1 MRLGRFLYL
10 RPDDIGYV
18 LKAGG
23 ERMDNTIDKSIQ
35 MDSQMKEFFECIGGD
50 ADTQQQRI
58 QCIRNGLA
66 AIADRLRLGKAEITV
81 DIPKN
86 RFMPL
91 GERSSA
97 VLYEREVTKLGTP
110 VDIEMKI
117 RTGGTVF
124 IKDYPYGPGYS
135 EEEIQTHRFIFRE
148 IFIQYNRTLAQC
160 MLEKIMN
167 TDINTGVASQDSL
180 MYYAV
185 NLIKNGRIG
194 DYTGIFFNIHNFK
207 YVNKVFDYSQG
218 DVILRNYAQMVK
230 SYLDSDEEIARLGG
244 DNFVVICRNENAS
257 DFISKIKDVHMSH
270 EFRSVKREFQLGVT
284 AGIAC
289 LEGVDKPRE
298 VMARTSIAY
307 QAARKTGAGS
317 IVVYTKE
324 IQKHLMDDQEILAAF
339 PQALAAGEFVVYY
352 QPKVRIA
359 DKSIYGAEAL
369 VRWVRDGQV
378 VTPARFIPQLER
390 EGSVCRLDYYILEQV
405 CVFLKS
411 RLDKGLKIVPVSVNF
426 SRRHLEED
434 DLVERITGTIDR
446 FGIDRSYIEI
456 ELTESEDYQNY
467 EIMSSVIGRLKERGI
482 STSIDDF
489 GTGFSS
495 LNMIKKVDLD
505 TIKIDKSLIPFDDVN
520 NNKHQDIVMFAS
532 IIDLIGRLGK
542 KSVAEG
548 VETTQQLDYL
558 EKLGCDIVQGYV
570 FDKPLPKDE
579 FEQRLE
585 SGY

>member
-1 MRLGRFLYL
+1 
-10 RPDDIGYV
+10 
-18 LKAGG
+18 
-23 ERMDNTIDKSIQ
+23 MDNTIDKSIQ

-66 AIADRLRLGKAEITV
+66 VIADRLRLGKAEITV

-97 VLYEREVTKLGTP
+97 VLYEREVTELGTP

-160 MLEKIMN
+160 MLEKIMK

-270 EFRSVKREFQLGVT
+270 EFRSVKREIQLGVT

-324 IQKHLMDDQEILAAF
+324 IKKHLMDDQEILAAF

-352 QPKVRIA
+352 QPKVRIV

-390 EGSVCRLDYYILEQV
+390 EGSVCRLDYYMLEQV
-405 CVFLKS
+405 CGFLKS
-411 RLDKGLKIVPVSVNF
+411 RLDKGQKIVPVSVNF
-426 SRRHLEED
+426 SRRHLEEI

-532 IIDLIGRLGK
+532 VIDLIGRLGK

>member
-1 MRLGRFLYL
+1 
-10 RPDDIGYV
+10 
-18 LKAGG
+18 
-23 ERMDNTIDKSIQ
+23 MDNTIDKSLQ
-35 MDSQMKEFFECIGGD
+35 MDSQMKEFFECISGD

-97 VLYEREVTKLGTP
+97 VLYEREVTELGTP

-167 TDINTGVASQDSL
+167 TDINTGVANQNSL

-207 YVNKVFDYSQG
+207 CVNKVFDYSQG
-218 DVILRNYAQMVK
+218 DVILRNYAHMVK

-270 EFRSVKREFQLGVT
+270 EFRSVKRELQLGVT

-324 IQKHLMDDQEILAAF
+324 IQKQLMDDQEILAAF

-378 VTPARFIPQLER
+378 VTPARFIPQFER
-390 EGSVCRLDYYILEQV
+390 EGSVCRLDYYMLEQV
-405 CVFLKS
+405 CGFLKS

-426 SRRHLEED
+426 SRRHLEEG

-520 NNKHQDIVMFAS
+520 NNKHQDIVMFSS

>member
-1 MRLGRFLYL
+1 
-10 RPDDIGYV
+10 
-18 LKAGG
+18 
-23 ERMDNTIDKSIQ
+23 MDNTIDKSIQ
-35 MDSQMKEFFECIGGD
+35 MDSQMKEFFECISGD

-97 VLYEREVTKLGTP
+97 VLYEREVTELGTP

-570 FDKPLPKDE
+570 FDKPLPKNE

>member
-1 MRLGRFLYL
+1 
-10 RPDDIGYV
+10 
-18 LKAGG
+18 
-23 ERMDNTIDKSIQ
+23 MDNTIDKSIQ
-35 MDSQMKEFFECIGGD
+35 MDSQMKEFFECISGD

-97 VLYEREVTKLGTP
+97 VLYEREVTELGTP

-167 TDINTGVASQDSL
+167 TDINTGVANQNSL

-185 NLIKNGRIG
+185 NLIKNGRLG

-218 DVILRNYAQMVK
+218 DVILRNYAHMVK

-270 EFRSVKREFQLGVT
+270 EFRSVKRELQLGVT

-324 IQKHLMDDQEILAAF
+324 IQKQLMDDQEILAAF

-378 VTPARFIPQLER
+378 VTPARFIPQFER
-390 EGSVCRLDYYILEQV
+390 EGSVCRLDYYMLEQV
-405 CVFLKS
+405 CGFLKS

-426 SRRHLEED
+426 SRRHLEEG

>member
-1 MRLGRFLYL
+1 
-10 RPDDIGYV
+10 
-18 LKAGG
+18 
-23 ERMDNTIDKSIQ
+23 MDNTIDKSIQ
-35 MDSQMKEFFECIGGD
+35 MDSQMKEFFECISGD

-97 VLYEREVTKLGTP
+97 VLYEEEGAELGTP

-124 IKDYPYGPGYS
+124 IKDYPYGQGYS

-167 TDINTGVASQDSL
+167 TDINTGVANQNSL

-218 DVILRNYAQMVK
+218 DVILRNYAHMVK

-270 EFRSVKREFQLGVT
+270 EFRSVKRELQLGVT

-324 IQKHLMDDQEILAAF
+324 IQKQLMDDQEILAAF

-378 VTPARFIPQLER
+378 VTPARFIPQFER
-390 EGSVCRLDYYILEQV
+390 EGSVCRLDYYMLEQV
-405 CVFLKS
+405 CGFLKS

-426 SRRHLEED
+426 SRRHLEEG

-505 TIKIDKSLIPFDDVN
+505 TIKIDKTLIPFDDVN
-520 NNKHQDIVMFAS
+520 NNKHQDIVMFSS

>member
-1 MRLGRFLYL
+1 
-10 RPDDIGYV
+10 
-18 LKAGG
+18 
-23 ERMDNTIDKSIQ
+23 MDNTIDKSIQ

-97 VLYEREVTKLGTP
+97 VLYEREVTELGTP

-270 EFRSVKREFQLGVT
+270 EFRSVKRELQLGVT

-324 IQKHLMDDQEILAAF
+324 IQKQLMDDQEILAAF

-359 DKSIYGAEAL
+359 DKSIYGVEAL

-378 VTPARFIPQLER
+378 VTPARFIPQFER
-390 EGSVCRLDYYILEQV
+390 EGSVCRLDYYMLEQV
-405 CVFLKS
+405 CGFLKS

-426 SRRHLEED
+426 SRRHLEEG

-505 TIKIDKSLIPFDDVN
+505 TIKIDKSLIPFDDVH

>member
-1 MRLGRFLYL
+1 M
-10 RPDDIGYV
+10 GYV
-18 LKAGG
+18 AKAGG

-35 MDSQMKEFFECIGGD
+35 MDSQMKEFFECISGD

-86 RFMPL
+86 RVMPL

-97 VLYEREVTKLGTP
+97 VLYEREVTELGTP

-167 TDINTGVASQDSL
+167 TDINTGVANQNSL

-218 DVILRNYAQMVK
+218 DVILRNYAHMVK

-270 EFRSVKREFQLGVT
+270 EFRSVKRELQLGVT

-324 IQKHLMDDQEILAAF
+324 IQKQLMDDQEILAAF

-378 VTPARFIPQLER
+378 VTPARFIPQFER
-390 EGSVCRLDYYILEQV
+390 EGSVCRLDYYMLEQV
-405 CVFLKS
+405 CGFLKS

-426 SRRHLEED
+426 SRRHLEEG

>member
-1 MRLGRFLYL
+1 
-10 RPDDIGYV
+10 
-18 LKAGG
+18 
-23 ERMDNTIDKSIQ
+23 MDNTIDKSIQ
-35 MDSQMKEFFECIGGD
+35 MDSRMKEFFECIGGD

-66 AIADRLRLGKAEITV
+66 AIADMLRLGKAEITV

-97 VLYEREVTKLGTP
+97 VLYEEEGAELGTP

-167 TDINTGVASQDSL
+167 TDINTGVANQNSL

-185 NLIKNGRIG
+185 NLINNGRIG

-218 DVILRNYAQMVK
+218 DVILRNYAHMVK

-270 EFRSVKREFQLGVT
+270 EFRSVKRELQLGVT

-324 IQKHLMDDQEILAAF
+324 IQKQLMDDQEILAAF

-378 VTPARFIPQLER
+378 VTPARFIPQFER
-390 EGSVCRLDYYILEQV
+390 EGSVCRLDYYMLEQV
-405 CVFLKS
+405 CGFLKS

-426 SRRHLEED
+426 SRRHLEEG

-520 NNKHQDIVMFAS
+520 NNKHQDIVMFSS

>member
-1 MRLGRFLYL
+1 
-10 RPDDIGYV
+10 
-18 LKAGG
+18 
-23 ERMDNTIDKSIQ
+23 MDNTIDKSIQ
-35 MDSQMKEFFECIGGD
+35 MDSQMKEFFECISGD

-97 VLYEREVTKLGTP
+97 VLYEREVTELGTP

-167 TDINTGVASQDSL
+167 TDINTGVANQNSL

-218 DVILRNYAQMVK
+218 DVILRNYAHMVK

-270 EFRSVKREFQLGVT
+270 EFRSVKRELQLGVT

-324 IQKHLMDDQEILAAF
+324 IQKQLMDDQEILAAF

-378 VTPARFIPQLER
+378 VTPARFIPQFER
-390 EGSVCRLDYYILEQV
+390 EGSVCRLDYYMLEQV
-405 CVFLKS
+405 CGFLKS

-426 SRRHLEED
+426 SRRHLEEG

-548 VETTQQLDYL
+548 VETHQQLGYL

>member
-1 MRLGRFLYL
+1 
-10 RPDDIGYV
+10 
-18 LKAGG
+18 
-23 ERMDNTIDKSIQ
+23 MDNTIDKNIQ
-35 MDSQMKEFFECIGGD
+35 MDSRMKEFFECIGGD

-66 AIADRLRLGKAEITV
+66 VIADRLRLGKAEITV

-97 VLYEREVTKLGTP
+97 VLYEREVTELGIP

-160 MLEKIMN
+160 MLEKIMK

-270 EFRSVKREFQLGVT
+270 EFRSVKREIQLGVT

-307 QAARKTGAGS
+307 QAARKNGAGS

-324 IQKHLMDDQEILAAF
+324 IKKHLMDDQEILAAF

-352 QPKVRIA
+352 QPKVRIV

-390 EGSVCRLDYYILEQV
+390 EGSVCRLDYYMLEQV
-405 CVFLKS
+405 CGFLKS
-411 RLDKGLKIVPVSVNF
+411 RLDKGQKIVPVSVNF
-426 SRRHLEED
+426 SRRHLEEI

-532 IIDLIGRLGK
+532 VIDLIGRLGK

>member
-1 MRLGRFLYL
+1 
-10 RPDDIGYV
+10 
-18 LKAGG
+18 
-23 ERMDNTIDKSIQ
+23 MDNTIDKSIQ
-35 MDSQMKEFFECIGGD
+35 MDSQMKEFFECISGD

-97 VLYEREVTKLGTP
+97 VLYEREVTELGTP

-124 IKDYPYGPGYS
+124 IKDYPYGTGYS

-167 TDINTGVASQDSL
+167 TDINTGVANQNSL

-218 DVILRNYAQMVK
+218 DVILRNYAHMVK

-270 EFRSVKREFQLGVT
+270 EFRSVKRELQLGVT

-324 IQKHLMDDQEILAAF
+324 IQKQLMDDQEILAAF

-378 VTPARFIPQLER
+378 VTPARFIPQFER
-390 EGSVCRLDYYILEQV
+390 EGSVCRLDYYMLEQV
-405 CVFLKS
+405 CGFLKS

-426 SRRHLEED
+426 SRRHLEEG

>member
-1 MRLGRFLYL
+1 
-10 RPDDIGYV
+10 
-18 LKAGG
+18 
-23 ERMDNTIDKSIQ
+23 MDNTIDKSIQ
-35 MDSQMKEFFECIGGD
+35 MDSRMKEFFECISGD

-97 VLYEREVTKLGTP
+97 VLYEREVTELGTP

-160 MLEKIMN
+160 MLEKIMK

-270 EFRSVKREFQLGVT
+270 EFRSVKREIQLGVT

-324 IQKHLMDDQEILAAF
+324 IKKHLMDDQEILAAF

-352 QPKVRIA
+352 QPKVRIV

-390 EGSVCRLDYYILEQV
+390 EGSVCRLDYYMLEQV
-405 CVFLKS
+405 CGFLKS
-411 RLDKGLKIVPVSVNF
+411 RLDKGQKIVPVSVNF
-426 SRRHLEED
+426 SRRHLEEI
-434 DLVERITGTIDR
+434 DLVECITGTIDR

-520 NNKHQDIVMFAS
+520 NNKHQDIVMFSS

-585 SGY
+585 SGYSL

>member
-1 MRLGRFLYL
+1 
-10 RPDDIGYV
+10 
-18 LKAGG
+18 
-23 ERMDNTIDKSIQ
+23 MDNTIDKSIQ

-97 VLYEREVTKLGTP
+97 VLYEREVTELGTP

-257 DFISKIKDVHMSH
+257 DFISRIKDVHMSH

-324 IQKHLMDDQEILAAF
+324 IQKHLMDGQEILAAF

>member
-1 MRLGRFLYL
+1 
-10 RPDDIGYV
+10 
-18 LKAGG
+18 
-23 ERMDNTIDKSIQ
+23 MDNTIDKSIQ
-35 MDSQMKEFFECIGGD
+35 MDSQMKEFFECISGD

-97 VLYEREVTKLGTP
+97 VLYEEEGAELGTP

-167 TDINTGVASQDSL
+167 TDINTGVANQNSL

-185 NLIKNGRIG
+185 NLINNGRIG

-218 DVILRNYAQMVK
+218 DVILRNYAHMVK

-270 EFRSVKREFQLGVT
+270 EFRSVKRELQLGVT

-324 IQKHLMDDQEILAAF
+324 IQKQLMDDQEILAAF

-378 VTPARFIPQLER
+378 VTPARFIPQFER
-390 EGSVCRLDYYILEQV
+390 EGSVCRLDYYMLEQV

-426 SRRHLEED
+426 SRRHLEEG

-520 NNKHQDIVMFAS
+520 NNKHQDIVMFSS

>member
-1 MRLGRFLYL
+1 
-10 RPDDIGYV
+10 
-18 LKAGG
+18 
-23 ERMDNTIDKSIQ
+23 MDNTIDKSLQ
-35 MDSQMKEFFECIGGD
+35 MDSQMKEFFECISGD

-66 AIADRLRLGKAEITV
+66 ANADRLRLGKAEITV

-97 VLYEREVTKLGTP
+97 VLYEEEGAELGTP

-167 TDINTGVASQDSL
+167 TDINTGVANQNSL

-218 DVILRNYAQMVK
+218 DVILRNYAHMVK

-270 EFRSVKREFQLGVT
+270 EFRSVKRELQLGVT

-324 IQKHLMDDQEILAAF
+324 IQKQLMDDQEILAAF

-378 VTPARFIPQLER
+378 VTPARFIPQFER
-390 EGSVCRLDYYILEQV
+390 EGSVCRLDYYMLEQV
-405 CVFLKS
+405 CGFLKS

-426 SRRHLEED
+426 SRRHLEEG

>member
-1 MRLGRFLYL
+1 
-10 RPDDIGYV
+10 
-18 LKAGG
+18 
-23 ERMDNTIDKSIQ
+23 MDNTIDKSIQ
-35 MDSQMKEFFECIGGD
+35 MDSQMKEFFECISGD

-86 RFMPL
+86 RVMPL

-97 VLYEREVTKLGTP
+97 VLYEREVTELGTP

-135 EEEIQTHRFIFRE
+135 EEEMQTHRFIFRE

-167 TDINTGVASQDSL
+167 TDINTGVANQNSL

-270 EFRSVKREFQLGVT
+270 EFRSVKREIQLGVT

-390 EGSVCRLDYYILEQV
+390 EGSVCRLDYYMLEQV
-405 CVFLKS
+405 CGFLKS
-411 RLDKGLKIVPVSVNF
+411 RLDKGQKIVPVSVNF
-426 SRRHLEED
+426 SRRHLEEI

-505 TIKIDKSLIPFDDVN
+505 TIKIDKSLIPFDDVH

-542 KSVAEG
+542 NSVAEG
-548 VETTQQLDYL
+548 VETHKQLDYL

-570 FDKPLPKDE
+570 FDKPLPKGE

>member
-1 MRLGRFLYL
+1 
-10 RPDDIGYV
+10 
-18 LKAGG
+18 
-23 ERMDNTIDKSIQ
+23 MDNTIDKSIQ
-35 MDSQMKEFFECIGGD
+35 MDSQMKEFFECISGD

-97 VLYEREVTKLGTP
+97 VLYEREVTELGTP

-124 IKDYPYGPGYS
+124 IKDYPYGSGYS

-167 TDINTGVASQDSL
+167 TDINTGVANQNSL

-218 DVILRNYAQMVK
+218 DVILRNYAHMVK

-270 EFRSVKREFQLGVT
+270 EFRSVKRELQLGVT

-324 IQKHLMDDQEILAAF
+324 IQKQLMDDQEILAAF

-378 VTPARFIPQLER
+378 VTPARFIPQFER
-390 EGSVCRLDYYILEQV
+390 EGSVCRLDYYMLEQV
-405 CVFLKS
+405 CGFLKS

-426 SRRHLEED
+426 SRRHLEEG

>member
-1 MRLGRFLYL
+1 
-10 RPDDIGYV
+10 
-18 LKAGG
+18 
-23 ERMDNTIDKSIQ
+23 MDNTIDKSIQ
-35 MDSQMKEFFECIGGD
+35 MDSQMKEFFECISGD

-66 AIADRLRLGKAEITV
+66 AVADRLRLGKAEITV

-86 RFMPL
+86 RLMPL

-97 VLYEREVTKLGTP
+97 VLYEREVTELGTP

-148 IFIQYNRTLAQC
+148 IFI
-160 MLEKIMN
+160 
-167 TDINTGVASQDSL
+167 
-180 MYYAV
+180 
-185 NLIKNGRIG
+185 
-194 DYTGIFFNIHNFK
+194 NIHNFK

-270 EFRSVKREFQLGVT
+270 EFRSVKRELQLGVT

-390 EGSVCRLDYYILEQV
+390 EGSVCRLDYYMLEQV
-405 CVFLKS
+405 CGFLKS

-426 SRRHLEED
+426 SRRHLEEG

-520 NNKHQDIVMFAS
+520 NNKHQDIVMFSS

>member
-1 MRLGRFLYL
+1 
-10 RPDDIGYV
+10 
-18 LKAGG
+18 
-23 ERMDNTIDKSIQ
+23 MDNTIDKSIQ

-97 VLYEREVTKLGTP
+97 VLYEREVTELGTP

-124 IKDYPYGPGYS
+124 IKDYPNGPSYS

-289 LEGVDKPRE
+289 LEGVDKLRE

-390 EGSVCRLDYYILEQV
+390 EGSVCRLDYYMLEQV
-405 CVFLKS
+405 CGFLKS

-426 SRRHLEED
+426 SRRHLEEG

-467 EIMSSVIGRLKERGI
+467 EIMSSVIRRLKERGI

-585 SGY
+585 LGY

>member
-1 MRLGRFLYL
+1 
-10 RPDDIGYV
+10 
-18 LKAGG
+18 
-23 ERMDNTIDKSIQ
+23 MDNTIDKSIQ

-66 AIADRLRLGKAEITV
+66 VIADRLRLGKAEITV

-97 VLYEREVTKLGTP
+97 VLYEREVTEVGTP

-160 MLEKIMN
+160 MLEKIMK

-270 EFRSVKREFQLGVT
+270 EFRSVKREIQLGVT

-307 QAARKTGAGS
+307 QAARKNGAGS

-324 IQKHLMDDQEILAAF
+324 IKKHLMDDQEILAAF

-352 QPKVRIA
+352 QPKVRIV

-390 EGSVCRLDYYILEQV
+390 EGSVCRLDYYMLEQV
-405 CVFLKS
+405 CGFLKS
-411 RLDKGLKIVPVSVNF
+411 RLDKGQKIVPVSVNF
-426 SRRHLEED
+426 SRRHLEEI

-532 IIDLIGRLGK
+532 VIDLIGRLGK

>member
-1 MRLGRFLYL
+1 
-10 RPDDIGYV
+10 
-18 LKAGG
+18 
-23 ERMDNTIDKSIQ
+23 MDNTIDKSIQ
-35 MDSQMKEFFECIGGD
+35 MDSQMKEFFECISGD

-97 VLYEREVTKLGTP
+97 VLYEEEGAELGIP

-167 TDINTGVASQDSL
+167 TDINTGVANQNSL

-218 DVILRNYAQMVK
+218 DVILRNYAHMVK

-270 EFRSVKREFQLGVT
+270 EFRSVKRELQLGVT

-289 LEGVDKPRE
+289 LEDVDKPRE

-324 IQKHLMDDQEILAAF
+324 IQKQLMDDQEILAAF

-378 VTPARFIPQLER
+378 VTPARFIPQFER
-390 EGSVCRLDYYILEQV
+390 EGSVCRLDYYMLEQV
-405 CVFLKS
+405 CGFLKS

-426 SRRHLEED
+426 SRRHLEEG

-520 NNKHQDIVMFAS
+520 NNKHQDIVMFSS

>member
-1 MRLGRFLYL
+1 
-10 RPDDIGYV
+10 
-18 LKAGG
+18 
-23 ERMDNTIDKSIQ
+23 MDNTIDKSIQ
-35 MDSQMKEFFECIGGD
+35 MDSQMKEFFECISGD

-66 AIADRLRLGKAEITV
+66 AVADRLRLGKAEITV

-86 RFMPL
+86 RLMPL

-97 VLYEREVTKLGTP
+97 VLYEEEGAELGTP

-167 TDINTGVASQDSL
+167 TDINTGVANQNSL

-185 NLIKNGRIG
+185 NLIKIGRIG

-218 DVILRNYAQMVK
+218 DVILRNYAHMVK

-270 EFRSVKREFQLGVT
+270 EFRSVKRELQLGVT

-324 IQKHLMDDQEILAAF
+324 IQKQLMDDQEILAAF

-352 QPKVRIA
+352 QPKVRLA

-378 VTPARFIPQLER
+378 VTPARFIPQFER
-390 EGSVCRLDYYILEQV
+390 EGSVCRLDYYMLEQV
-405 CVFLKS
+405 CGFLKS
-411 RLDKGLKIVPVSVNF
+411 RLDKGQKIVPVSVNF
-426 SRRHLEED
+426 SRRHLEES

-467 EIMSSVIGRLKERGI
+467 EIMSSVIERLKERGI

-520 NNKHQDIVMFAS
+520 NNKHQDIVMFSS
-532 IIDLIGRLGK
+532 IINLIGRLGK

>member
-1 MRLGRFLYL
+1 
-10 RPDDIGYV
+10 
-18 LKAGG
+18 
-23 ERMDNTIDKSIQ
+23 MDNTIDKSIQ
-35 MDSQMKEFFECIGGD
+35 MDSQMKEFFECISGD
-50 ADTQQQRI
+50 ADTQQQRT

-97 VLYEREVTKLGTP
+97 VLYEEEGAELGTP

-167 TDINTGVASQDSL
+167 TDINTGVANQNSL

-185 NLIKNGRIG
+185 NLINNGRIG

-218 DVILRNYAQMVK
+218 DVILRNYAHMVK

-270 EFRSVKREFQLGVT
+270 EFRSVKRELQLGVT

-324 IQKHLMDDQEILAAF
+324 IQKQLMDDQEILAAF

-378 VTPARFIPQLER
+378 VTPARFIPQFER
-390 EGSVCRLDYYILEQV
+390 EGSVCRLDYYMLEQV
-405 CVFLKS
+405 CGFLKS

-426 SRRHLEED
+426 SRRHLEEG

-520 NNKHQDIVMFAS
+520 NNKHQDIVMFSS

>member
-1 MRLGRFLYL
+1 
-10 RPDDIGYV
+10 
-18 LKAGG
+18 
-23 ERMDNTIDKSIQ
+23 MDKTIDKRIQ
-35 MDSQMKEFFECIGGD
+35 MDSQMKEFFECISGD

-86 RFMPL
+86 RVMPL

-97 VLYEREVTKLGTP
+97 VLYEREVTELGTP

-135 EEEIQTHRFIFRE
+135 EEEMQTHRFIFRE

-167 TDINTGVASQDSL
+167 TDINTGVANQNSL

-270 EFRSVKREFQLGVT
+270 EFRSVKREIQLGVT

-390 EGSVCRLDYYILEQV
+390 EGSVCRLDYYMLEQV
-405 CVFLKS
+405 CGFLKS
-411 RLDKGLKIVPVSVNF
+411 RLDKGQKIVPVSVNF
-426 SRRHLEED
+426 SRRHLEEI

-505 TIKIDKSLIPFDDVN
+505 TIKIDKSLIPFDDVH

-542 KSVAEG
+542 NSVAEG
-548 VETTQQLDYL
+548 VETHKQLDYL

-570 FDKPLPKDE
+570 FDKPLPKGE

>member
-1 MRLGRFLYL
+1 
-10 RPDDIGYV
+10 
-18 LKAGG
+18 
-23 ERMDNTIDKSIQ
+23 MDNTIDKSIQ
-35 MDSQMKEFFECIGGD
+35 MDSQMKEFFECISGD

-58 QCIRNGLA
+58 QRIRNGLA

-97 VLYEREVTKLGTP
+97 VLYEEEGAELGTP

-167 TDINTGVASQDSL
+167 TDINTGVANQNSL

-218 DVILRNYAQMVK
+218 DVILRNYAHMVK

-270 EFRSVKREFQLGVT
+270 EFRSVKRELQLGVT

-324 IQKHLMDDQEILAAF
+324 IQKQLMDDQEILAAF

-378 VTPARFIPQLER
+378 VTPARFIPQFER
-390 EGSVCRLDYYILEQV
+390 EGSVCRLDYYMLEQV
-405 CVFLKS
+405 CGFLKS
-411 RLDKGLKIVPVSVNF
+411 RLDKGQKIVPVSVNF
-426 SRRHLEED
+426 SRRHLEES

-467 EIMSSVIGRLKERGI
+467 EIMSSVIERLKERGI

-520 NNKHQDIVMFAS
+520 NNKHQDIVMFSS
-532 IIDLIGRLGK
+532 IINLIGRLGK

>member
-1 MRLGRFLYL
+1 
-10 RPDDIGYV
+10 
-18 LKAGG
+18 
-23 ERMDNTIDKSIQ
+23 MDKTIDKSIQ
-35 MDSQMKEFFECIGGD
+35 MDSQMKEFFECISGD

-97 VLYEREVTKLGTP
+97 VLYEEEGAELGTP

-167 TDINTGVASQDSL
+167 TDINTGVANQNSL

-218 DVILRNYAQMVK
+218 DVILRNYAHMVK
-230 SYLDSDEEIARLGG
+230 SYLDSDEEIARLGE

-270 EFRSVKREFQLGVT
+270 EFRSVKRELQLGVT

-289 LEGVDKPRE
+289 LEDVDKPRE

-324 IQKHLMDDQEILAAF
+324 IQKQLMDDQEILAAF

-378 VTPARFIPQLER
+378 VTPARFIPQFER
-390 EGSVCRLDYYILEQV
+390 EGSVCRLDYYMLEQV
-405 CVFLKS
+405 CGFLKS

-426 SRRHLEED
+426 SRRHLEEG

-520 NNKHQDIVMFAS
+520 NNKHQDIVMFSS

>member
-1 MRLGRFLYL
+1 
-10 RPDDIGYV
+10 
-18 LKAGG
+18 
-23 ERMDNTIDKSIQ
+23 MDNTIDKSIQ
-35 MDSQMKEFFECIGGD
+35 MDSQMKEFFECISGD

-86 RFMPL
+86 RVMPL

-97 VLYEREVTKLGTP
+97 VLYEREVTELGTP

-167 TDINTGVASQDSL
+167 TDINTGVANQNSL

-218 DVILRNYAQMVK
+218 DVILRNYAHMVK

-270 EFRSVKREFQLGVT
+270 EFRSVKRELQLGVT

-324 IQKHLMDDQEILAAF
+324 IQKQLMDDQGILAAF

-378 VTPARFIPQLER
+378 VTPARFIPQFER
-390 EGSVCRLDYYILEQV
+390 EGSVCRLDYYMLEQV
-405 CVFLKS
+405 CGFLKS

-426 SRRHLEED
+426 SRRHLEEG

>member
-1 MRLGRFLYL
+1 
-10 RPDDIGYV
+10 
-18 LKAGG
+18 
-23 ERMDNTIDKSIQ
+23 MDNTIDKSIQ
-35 MDSQMKEFFECIGGD
+35 MDSQMKEFFECISGD
-50 ADTQQQRI
+50 ADTQQQII

-97 VLYEREVTKLGTP
+97 VLYEREVTELGTP

-124 IKDYPYGPGYS
+124 IKDYPYGLGYS

-160 MLEKIMN
+160 MLEKIMK
-167 TDINTGVASQDSL
+167 TDINTGVASQDFL

-270 EFRSVKREFQLGVT
+270 EFRSVKREIQLGVT

-324 IQKHLMDDQEILAAF
+324 IKKHLMDDQEILAAF

-352 QPKVRIA
+352 QPKVRIV

-390 EGSVCRLDYYILEQV
+390 EGSVCRLDYYMLEQV
-405 CVFLKS
+405 CGFLKS
-411 RLDKGLKIVPVSVNF
+411 RLDKGQKIVPVSVNF
-426 SRRHLEED
+426 SRRHLEEI

-520 NNKHQDIVMFAS
+520 NNKHQDIVMFSS

>member
-1 MRLGRFLYL
+1 
-10 RPDDIGYV
+10 
-18 LKAGG
+18 
-23 ERMDNTIDKSIQ
+23 MDNTIDKSIQ

-97 VLYEREVTKLGTP
+97 VLYEREVTELGTP

-257 DFISKIKDVHMSH
+257 DFISRIKDVHMSH

>member
-1 MRLGRFLYL
+1 
-10 RPDDIGYV
+10 
-18 LKAGG
+18 
-23 ERMDNTIDKSIQ
+23 MDNTIDKSIQ
-35 MDSQMKEFFECIGGD
+35 MDSQMKEFFECISGD

-66 AIADRLRLGKAEITV
+66 AVADRLRLGKAEITV

-86 RFMPL
+86 RLMPL

-97 VLYEREVTKLGTP
+97 VLYEREVTELGTP

-160 MLEKIMN
+160 MLEKIMT
-167 TDINTGVASQDSL
+167 TDINTGVANQNSL

-270 EFRSVKREFQLGVT
+270 EFRSVKRELQLGVT

-390 EGSVCRLDYYILEQV
+390 EGSVCRLDYYMLEQV
-405 CVFLKS
+405 CGFLKS

-426 SRRHLEED
+426 SRRHLEEG

-520 NNKHQDIVMFAS
+520 NNKHQDIVMFSS

>member
-1 MRLGRFLYL
+1 
-10 RPDDIGYV
+10 
-18 LKAGG
+18 
-23 ERMDNTIDKSIQ
+23 MDNTIDKSIQ
-35 MDSQMKEFFECIGGD
+35 MDSQMKEFFECISGD

-97 VLYEREVTKLGTP
+97 VLYEREVTELGTP

-270 EFRSVKREFQLGVT
+270 EFRSVKRELQLGVT

-390 EGSVCRLDYYILEQV
+390 EGSVCRLDYYMLEQV
-405 CVFLKS
+405 CGFLKS

-426 SRRHLEED
+426 PRRHLEEG

-520 NNKHQDIVMFAS
+520 NNKHQDIVMFSS

>member
-1 MRLGRFLYL
+1 
-10 RPDDIGYV
+10 
-18 LKAGG
+18 
-23 ERMDNTIDKSIQ
+23 MDNTIDKSLQ
-35 MDSQMKEFFECIGGD
+35 MDSQMKEFFECISGD

-97 VLYEREVTKLGTP
+97 VLYEEEGAELGTP

-167 TDINTGVASQDSL
+167 TDINTGVANQNSL

-218 DVILRNYAQMVK
+218 DVILRNYAHMVK

-270 EFRSVKREFQLGVT
+270 EFRSVKRELQLGVT

-324 IQKHLMDDQEILAAF
+324 IQKQLMDDQEILAAF

-378 VTPARFIPQLER
+378 VTPARFIPQFER
-390 EGSVCRLDYYILEQV
+390 EGSVCRLDYYMLEQV
-405 CVFLKS
+405 CGFLKS

-426 SRRHLEED
+426 SRRHLEEG

-505 TIKIDKSLIPFDDVN
+505 TIKIYKSLIPFDDVN

>member
-1 MRLGRFLYL
+1 
-10 RPDDIGYV
+10 
-18 LKAGG
+18 
-23 ERMDNTIDKSIQ
+23 MDNIIDKSIQ

-66 AIADRLRLGKAEITV
+66 VIADRLRLGKAEITV

-91 GERSSA
+91 GERNSA
-97 VLYEREVTKLGTP
+97 VLYEEEGAELGIP

-160 MLEKIMN
+160 MLEKIMH
-167 TDINTGVASQDSL
+167 TDINTGVANQDAL

-185 NLIKNGRIG
+185 NLIKNGQID

-218 DVILRNYAQMVK
+218 DVILRNYAQIVK

-270 EFRSVKREFQLGVT
+270 EFRSVKRELQLGVT

-324 IQKHLMDDQEILAAF
+324 IQKQLMDDQEILAAF

-378 VTPARFIPQLER
+378 VTPARFIPQFER
-390 EGSVCRLDYYILEQV
+390 EGSVCRLDYYMLEQV
-405 CVFLKS
+405 CGFLKS

-426 SRRHLEED
+426 SRRHLEEG

-520 NNKHQDIVMFAS
+520 NNKHQDIVMFSS

>member
-1 MRLGRFLYL
+1 
-10 RPDDIGYV
+10 
-18 LKAGG
+18 
-23 ERMDNTIDKSIQ
+23 MDNTIDKSIQ
-35 MDSQMKEFFECIGGD
+35 MDSQMKEFFECISGD

-97 VLYEREVTKLGTP
+97 VLYEREVTELGTP

-167 TDINTGVASQDSL
+167 TDINTGVANQNSL

-218 DVILRNYAQMVK
+218 DVILRNYAHMVK

-270 EFRSVKREFQLGVT
+270 EFRSVKRELQLGVT

-324 IQKHLMDDQEILAAF
+324 IQKQLMDDQEILAAF

-390 EGSVCRLDYYILEQV
+390 EGSVCRLDYYMLEQV
-405 CVFLKS
+405 CGFLKS

-426 SRRHLEED
+426 SRRHLEEG

-467 EIMSSVIGRLKERGI
+467 EIMSSVIERLKERGI

-520 NNKHQDIVMFAS
+520 NNKHQDIVMFSS

-542 KSVAEG
+542 RSVAEG
-548 VETTQQLDYL
+548 VETHQQLDYL

-585 SGY
+585 SGYSI

>member
-1 MRLGRFLYL
+1 
-10 RPDDIGYV
+10 
-18 LKAGG
+18 
-23 ERMDNTIDKSIQ
+23 MDNTIDKSLQ
-35 MDSQMKEFFECIGGD
+35 MDSQMKEFFECISGD

-97 VLYEREVTKLGTP
+97 VLYEEEGAELGTP

-167 TDINTGVASQDSL
+167 TDINTGVANQNSL

-218 DVILRNYAQMVK
+218 DVILRNYAHMVK

-270 EFRSVKREFQLGVT
+270 EFRSVKRELQLGVT

-324 IQKHLMDDQEILAAF
+324 IQKQLMDDQEILAAF

-378 VTPARFIPQLER
+378 VTPARFIPQFER
-390 EGSVCRLDYYILEQV
+390 EGSVCRLDYYMLEQV
-405 CVFLKS
+405 CGFLKS

-426 SRRHLEED
+426 SRRHLEEG

-520 NNKHQDIVMFAS
+520 TNKHQDIVMFSS

>member
-1 MRLGRFLYL
+1 
-10 RPDDIGYV
+10 
-18 LKAGG
+18 
-23 ERMDNTIDKSIQ
+23 MDNTIDKSIQ
-35 MDSQMKEFFECIGGD
+35 MDSRMKEFFECISGD

-97 VLYEREVTKLGTP
+97 VLYEREVTELGTP

-160 MLEKIMN
+160 MLEKIMK
-167 TDINTGVASQDSL
+167 TDINTGVASQDFL

-270 EFRSVKREFQLGVT
+270 EFRSVKREIQLGVT

-324 IQKHLMDDQEILAAF
+324 IKKHLMDDQEILAAF

-352 QPKVRIA
+352 QPKVRIV

-390 EGSVCRLDYYILEQV
+390 EGSVCRLDYYMLEQV
-405 CVFLKS
+405 CGFLKS
-411 RLDKGLKIVPVSVNF
+411 RLDKGQKIVPVSVNF
-426 SRRHLEED
+426 SRRHLEEI

-532 IIDLIGRLGK
+532 VIDLIGRLGK

>member
-1 MRLGRFLYL
+1 
-10 RPDDIGYV
+10 
-18 LKAGG
+18 
-23 ERMDNTIDKSIQ
+23 MDNTIDKSIQ
-35 MDSQMKEFFECIGGD
+35 MDSQMKEFFECISGD

-86 RFMPL
+86 RVMPL

-97 VLYEREVTKLGTP
+97 VLYEREVTELGTP

-167 TDINTGVASQDSL
+167 TDINTGVANQNSL

-218 DVILRNYAQMVK
+218 DVILRNYAHMVK

-270 EFRSVKREFQLGVT
+270 EFRSVKRELQLGVT

-324 IQKHLMDDQEILAAF
+324 IQKQLMDDQEILAAF

-378 VTPARFIPQLER
+378 VTPARFIPQFER
-390 EGSVCRLDYYILEQV
+390 EGSVCRLDYYMLEQV
-405 CVFLKS
+405 CGFLKS

-426 SRRHLEED
+426 SRRHLEEG

-467 EIMSSVIGRLKERGI
+467 EIMSSVIERLKERGI

-520 NNKHQDIVMFAS
+520 NNKHQDIVMFSS
-532 IIDLIGRLGK
+532 IINLIGRLGK

>member
-1 MRLGRFLYL
+1 
-10 RPDDIGYV
+10 
-18 LKAGG
+18 
-23 ERMDNTIDKSIQ
+23 MDNTIDKSIQ
-35 MDSQMKEFFECIGGD
+35 MDSQMKEFFECISGD

-97 VLYEREVTKLGTP
+97 VLYEEEGAELGTP

-167 TDINTGVASQDSL
+167 TDINTGVANQNSL

-218 DVILRNYAQMVK
+218 DVILRNYAHMVK

-270 EFRSVKREFQLGVT
+270 EFRSVKRELQLGVT

-324 IQKHLMDDQEILAAF
+324 IQKQLMDDQEILAAF

-378 VTPARFIPQLER
+378 VTPARFIPQFER
-390 EGSVCRLDYYILEQV
+390 EGSVCRLDYYMLEQV
-405 CVFLKS
+405 CGFLKS
-411 RLDKGLKIVPVSVNF
+411 RLDKGQKIVPVSVNF
-426 SRRHLEED
+426 SRRHLEES

-467 EIMSSVIGRLKERGI
+467 EIMSSVIERLKERGI